1 MSQQSEL
8 QDSKEGAVVRALQW
22 LANPQPDRRRHRR
35 FSLIEKITVR
45 QAEPGG
51 TPFEDQAMTLNVSQ
65 EGMYFITQQRNY
77 EAGKNVL
84 VTWPGR
90 SKDPLATQQYLARI
104 VRVVELPDG
113 QFGVALNVIV

>member
-1 MSQQSEL
+1 MSQDIDS

-22 LANPQPDRRRHRR
+22 LANPQLDRRRHRR

-45 QAEPGG
+45 QAEPGDA
-51 TPFEDQAMTLNVSQ
+51 PFEDQAMTLNVSQ
-65 EGMYFITQQRNY
+65 EGMYFITAQRHY
-77 EAGKNVL
+77 EVGKNVL

-90 SKDPLATQQYLARI
+90 AKDPLATQQYLARV

-113 QFGVALNVIV
+113 QLGVALNLIV